1 MGALL
6 LIAVLAYVQQSTD
19 LLHYITEKYFICMC
33 VPLLVGICQNKVPF
47 GIWTSPIH
55 YRKRGAVL
63 GLMENNA
70 KREVTLTFPP
80 CLLCVYNKTVSEARD
95 VGLVLF

>member
-1 MGALL
+1 M
-6 LIAVLAYVQQSTD
+6 
-19 LLHYITEKYFICMC
+19 LH
-33 VPLLVGICQNKVPF
+33 P

-80 CLLCVYNKTVSEARD
+80 CLLCVYNKTVSQARD